1 MKFLYNATI
10 LPTTRTPDE
19 ALMTARLLRYWGG
32 FMHNGDPDHFGLTW
46 PRFDQSGQVIRF
58 QPANDVLASGEIVP
72 SATAAHSGRAS
83 GSDQRPQGEQSPPPS
98 SVGLHVYGSVPPS
111 GVFGHMHP
119 TGCSQASL

>member
-1 MKFLYNATI
+1 MLVELGAALAVTKTYAYELDDPDAGALSAVPAGFQVGPEHGAEIKFLYNATI

-58 QPANDVLASGEIVP
+58 QPANEASG
-72 SATAAHSGRAS
+72 
-83 GSDQRPQGEQSPPPS
+83 
-98 SVGLHVYGSVPPS
+98 
-111 GVFGHMHP
+111 F
-119 TGCSQASL
+119 